1 MDTLHQL
8 VRSGVGVEGYNLVME
23 LQNLGLI
30 LLALRHLVASHLG
43 LGVHRLA
50 KLPLQARNLLLELRW
65 YQPLASLLLRT
76 NCRVTSGIALD
87 SKDWL

>member
-1 MDTLHQL
+1 MARVHQP
-8 VRSGVGVEGYNLVME
+8 VRLGVGVEGYNLVVE

-50 KLPLQARNLLLELRW
+50 ELPLQARNLLLELSW
-65 YQPLASLLLRT
+65 YQSLASLLLRT
-76 NCRVTSGIALD
+76 N
-87 SKDWL
+87 